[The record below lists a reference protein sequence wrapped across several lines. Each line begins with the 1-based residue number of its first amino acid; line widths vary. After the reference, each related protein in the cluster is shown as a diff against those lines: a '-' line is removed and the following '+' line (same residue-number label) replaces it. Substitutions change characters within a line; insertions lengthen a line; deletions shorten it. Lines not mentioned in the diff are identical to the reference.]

1 MKTAAIRIDATI
13 IGLLILGLG
22 LGTVLL
28 GLNLPPWL
36 WPVMAGLG
44 WWRWHLARHRRP
56 PPPPRIRIAIGLG
69 LTAGLILTGNIGL
82 GLEAAIPLFI
92 GFLWLKLLELDN
104 ANDLLMTAGL
114 GSFLAGA
121 DVLLDQSLDQVAL
134 AFVIVV
140 ILWTAV
146 VMAHRPLGPTRW
158 RNLRPSLA
166 VVLRMGAQALP
177 LTAILFVLLPRPAVR
192 LNLPQGQARSGLSDH
207 LTPGMVANLAKDQT
221 VAFRVVFP
229 DGEHPRP
236 ADLYWRGLVL
246 TETDGQ
252 GWYRPRNRFVT
263 PGYSP
268 PPRALDSQRTSP
280 DILVRQDITLLP
292 HGQNWLYGIDPPATV
307 QGDGLIGR
315 GNELIR
321 PQAVTTPFA
330 YRVATYLGREAA
342 DAGNATLAQAQQLP
356 DTIHPRIAE
365 LATTWQHATVA
376 RGGGVD
382 AQAAV
387 AAAWFQQ
394 QGFTYTLEPGRMEGD
409 PVADFLFEQRRGFC
423 SHYATAYALLARL
436 QGFPA
441 RVIVGFRGGEW
452 NEPGGFLVV
461 RNAHAH
467 AWCELY
473 DRTTASWRRIDPTSA
488 LTEDRIERIA
498 RDGGA
503 AENASDDTSWFAQ
516 SQRSLRQWWDW
527 ADAGWQGWMYRFD
540 AGFQFDVA
548 RKLGAGEHGRWGLL
562 GLSIIGA
569 TLTLLALALI
579 LLRRRTPRLDAATRL
594 YQRWCRP
601 WRRQGLIRAA
611 SETPRTFAHR
621 LVTAHP
627 DASPAIM
634 RVTTAYE
641 QVRYGRDDGQGL
653 ELLRAAMRGSGPPAA
668 IR

>member
-1 MKTAAIRIDATI
+1 MKPAAIRIDATI
-13 IGLLILGLG
+13 IALLILGLG

-28 GLNLPPWL
+28 GLDLPLWL

-56 PPPPRIRIAIGLG
+56 PPPPRIRIAIGLA
-69 LTAGLILTGNIGL
+69 LTAGLILTGHIGF

-121 DVLLDQSLDQVAL
+121 DVLLDQSLDQLAL
-134 AFVIVV
+134 ALAIVV

-146 VMAHRPLGPTRW
+146 VMAHRPAAVTRW
-158 RNLRPSLA
+158 RALRPSLA
-166 VVLRMGAQALP
+166 IVLRMSAQALP
-177 LTAILFVLLPRPAVR
+177 LTAILFFLLPRPAVR
-192 LNLPQGQARSGLSDH
+192 LNVPQGQARTGLSDH
-207 LTPGMVANLAKDQT
+207 LTPGMVANLAKDQS

-252 GWYRPRNRFVT
+252 GWYRPRNWYT
-263 PGYSP
+263 HPGYSP
-268 PPRALDSQRTSP
+268 APRDLDSQHRSP
-280 DILVRQDITLLP
+280 EILLRQNITLLP
-292 HGQNWLYGIDPPATV
+292 HGQNWLYGIDPPAAIEGAG
-307 QGDGLIGR
+307 QIGR
-315 GNELIR
+315 GNELTR
-321 PQAVTTPFA
+321 TQAVTTPLT
-330 YRVATYLGREAA
+330 YRVGTYLGREAA
-342 DAGNATLAQAQQLP
+342 DSGHVTLGQAQQLP
-356 DTIHPRIAE
+356 DTIDPRIAA
-365 LATTWQHATVA
+365 LATTWQRATLA

-387 AAAWFQQ
+387 AAEWFQQ

-409 PVADFLFEQRRGFC
+409 PVAAFLFTQRRGFC

-452 NEPGGFLVV
+452 NEPGGFLIV

-473 DRTTASWRRIDPTSA
+473 DRTTASWRRIDPTAA
-488 LTEDRIERIA
+488 LTEDRIEQIA

-503 AENASDDTSWFAQ
+503 AENSTDEASWLAR

-540 AGFQFDVA
+540 AGFQFDIA
-548 RKLGAGEHGRWGLL
+548 RKLGVGEHGRWGLL

-569 TLTLLALALI
+569 ALMLLALGLI
-579 LLRRRTPRLDAATRL
+579 LLRRRRPQLDAATRL
-594 YQRWCRP
+594 YQHWCRQ
-601 WRRQGLIRAA
+601 WRRAGFIRLAQ
-611 SETPRTFAHR
+611 ETPRTFAQR
-621 LVTAHP
+621 LITARPEAETVIIAVTA
-627 DASPAIM
+627 
-634 RVTTAYE
+634 AYE
-641 QVRYGRDDGQGL
+641 QARYGRDDSSSL
-653 ELLRAAMRGSGPPAA
+653 DALRVAVRSAGPPVA